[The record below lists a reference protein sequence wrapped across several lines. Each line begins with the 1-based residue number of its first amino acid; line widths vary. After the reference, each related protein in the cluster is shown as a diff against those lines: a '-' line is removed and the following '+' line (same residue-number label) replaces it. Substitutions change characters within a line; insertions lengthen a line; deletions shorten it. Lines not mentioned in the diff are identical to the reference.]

1 MRGRAVGAWSPFT
14 TNLKFFVKRYDRLLR
29 TSNLIG
35 VKMSHRGP
43 FLLLFATGRQL
54 STLLHEEMADSPFTP
69 DEFAVTS
76 VLLLEQPVRPTELA
90 RLTGLRPT
98 TLSNYLR
105 RLEAAGV
112 VSRRRDPDD
121 GRASLVELT
130 AEGRERT
137 EACFPG
143 FASAIGSFQKAL
155 AETGVP
161 ELDVVEMLE
170 SVSRALDLALEKVA
184 AERVRPAPRR
194 A

>member
-1 MRGRAVGAWSPFT
+1 
-14 TNLKFFVKRYDRLLR
+14 
-29 TSNLIG
+29 
-35 VKMSHRGP
+35 MSHRGP

-54 STLLHEEMADSPFTP
+54 GTLLHEEMAEAPLTP

-105 RLEAAGV
+105 RFEAGGI

-121 GRASLVELT
+121 GRASLLELT
-130 AEGRERT
+130 PEGRERT
-137 EACFPG
+137 EGCFPAFG
-143 FASAIGSFQKAL
+143 SAIGSFQKAL
-155 AETGVP
+155 AEAGVP
-161 ELDVVEMLE
+161 EFDVIETLE
-170 SVSRALDLALEKVA
+170 SVSRALDLALDKVA
-184 AERVRPAPRR
+184 LEKDQPKRVRPATRR

>member
-1 MRGRAVGAWSPFT
+1 M
-14 TNLKFFVKRYDRLLR
+14 
-29 TSNLIG
+29 
-35 VKMSHRGP
+35 KMSHRGP

-54 STLLHEEMADSPFTP
+54 STLLHEEMVDSPLTP

-76 VLLLEQPVRPTELA
+76 VLLLEQPVRPTDLA

-105 RLEAAGV
+105 RFETKGI
-112 VSRRRDPDD
+112 VSRRRDPGD

-130 AEGRERT
+130 PEGVART
-137 EACFPG
+137 EACFPA

-161 ELDVVEMLE
+161 ELDVIETLE
-170 SVSRALDLALEKVA
+170 GVSRALDLALEKV
-184 AERVRPAPRR
+184 ELENVRLRPRR

>member
-1 MRGRAVGAWSPFT
+1 LPTR
-14 TNLKFFVKRYDRLLR
+14 NL
-29 TSNLIG
+29 TSM
-35 VKMSHRGP
+35 KMSHRGP

-54 STLLHEEMADSPFTP
+54 RTLLDEELADAPLTP

-76 VLLLEQPVRPTELA
+76 VLLIEQPVRPTELA

-105 RLEAAGV
+105 RFEADGV

-130 AEGRERT
+130 KEGKERT

-155 AETGVP
+155 AETGLP
-161 ELDVVEMLE
+161 ELDVVDMLE
-170 SVSRALDLALEKVA
+170 GISRALDLALEKLA
-184 AERVRPAPRR
+184 AEKLAAEKIRPTRR
-194 A
+194 RG

>member
-1 MRGRAVGAWSPFT
+1 MT
-14 TNLKFFVKRYDRLLR
+14 
-29 TSNLIG
+29 
-35 VKMSHRGP
+35 HRGP

-54 STLLHEEMADSPFTP
+54 STLLHEEMATAPLTP

-76 VLLLEQPVRPTELA
+76 VLRLEQPVRPTDLA

-105 RLEAAGV
+105 RFEAVGLV
-112 VSRRRDPDD
+112 TRRRDPAD

-130 AEGRERT
+130 EEGVRRT
-137 EACFPG
+137 EECFPA

-155 AETGVP
+155 AEAGVP
-161 ELDVVEMLE
+161 ELDVVETLE
-170 SVSRALDLALEKVA
+170 AVSGALDLALEKV
-184 AERVRPAPRR
+184 EKEKVRPARRR

>member
-1 MRGRAVGAWSPFT
+1 MAPFT
-14 TNLKFFVKRYDRLLR
+14 TNLKFFVKQFGAPLR
-29 TSNLIG
+29 TRNLTSM
-35 VKMSHRGP
+35 KMTHRGP

-54 STLLHEEMADSPFTP
+54 STLLHEEMADSPLTP

-76 VLLLEQPVRPTELA
+76 VLLLEQPVRPSELA

-105 RLEAAGV
+105 RFEASGIV
-112 VSRRRDPDD
+112 TRRRDPDD
-121 GRASLVELT
+121 GRASLLELT
-130 AEGRERT
+130 AEGKERT

-161 ELDVVEMLE
+161 ELDVVEALE
-170 SVSRALDLALEKVA
+170 GVSRALDLALEKVA
-184 AERVRPAPRR
+184 LEKVRPARR
-194 A
+194 RG

>member
-1 MRGRAVGAWSPFT
+1 M
-14 TNLKFFVKRYDRLLR
+14 
-29 TSNLIG
+29 
-35 VKMSHRGP
+35 KMSHRGP

-54 STLLHEEMADSPFTP
+54 STLLHEEMADSPFSP

-105 RLEAAGV
+105 RFEKDGV
-112 VSRRRDPDD
+112 VSRRRDPAD

-130 AEGRERT
+130 EDGAART
-137 EACFPG
+137 QACFPG

-155 AETGVP
+155 AESGVP
-161 ELDVVEMLE
+161 ELDVVDMLE
-170 SVSRALDLALEKVA
+170 SISRALDLALEKIRT
-184 AERVRPAPRR
+184 EPRPG
-194 A
+194 

>member
-1 MRGRAVGAWSPFT
+1 M
-14 TNLKFFVKRYDRLLR
+14 KFFVKRSDRLLR
-29 TSNLIG
+29 TRNLIG